1 MPPSWRTPVCCKI
14 AWVRTGGQNLWGI
27 VCCSIPHNSRS
38 ELTDAA
44 AQRFACRQLRLASAT
59 NDMDGFVE
67 VELDH
72 RQGPRFG

>member
-1 MPPSWRTPVCCKI
+1 M
-14 AWVRTGGQNLWGI
+14 AI
-27 VCCSIPHNSRS
+27 VCLSTPHTARS

-67 VELDH
+67 VELNS
-72 RQGPRFG
+72 RG